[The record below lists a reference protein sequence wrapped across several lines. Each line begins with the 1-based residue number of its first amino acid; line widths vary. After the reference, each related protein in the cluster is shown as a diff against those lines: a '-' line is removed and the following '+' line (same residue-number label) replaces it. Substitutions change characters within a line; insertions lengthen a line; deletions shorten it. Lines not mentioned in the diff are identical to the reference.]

1 MDILSNLLNNIKSG
15 IANKLKF
22 VICKKSNETI
32 MVLRLLQKE
41 SLITGFIVG
50 KNIIKVFIN
59 LKINKLSLYR
69 VSKPSNKVYTKINKL
84 KLLNQGAG
92 ISILS
97 TKKGIMSDTKAKSL
111 NLGGELLCQII
122 WN

>member
-1 MDILSNLLNNIKSG
+1 MDIISNLLNNVKNG

-22 VICKKSNETI
+22 VICKKSNENI
-32 MVLRLLQKE
+32 MILKLLQKE
-41 SLITGFIVG
+41 SLITGFLVG

-59 LKINKLSLYR
+59 IRINNLKIKR
-69 VSKPSNKVYTKINKL
+69 VSKPSNKVFIKISKL
-84 KLLNQGAG
+84 QLLNQGAG
-92 ISILS
+92 VSILS

-122 WN
+122 